1 MVQILII
8 SDGKVDD
15 GVVRLGEVSY
25 DIYGEQNIESACDT
39 ILRFPPDII
48 LIQLKKANVEEL
60 TGIYKRIRAV
70 RDSKKIPIISF
81 ANEMEAE
88 LLKYDI
94 RPKDRRFVAL
104 PLQAGRQAVFGKINE
119 MVGVAHDDARKPILY
134 VDTDEKSLEQVMV
147 YLAKKYNVHTCN
159 QPDLCVEL
167 AEDIKPAAILLAV
180 NEDFDGR
187 NVMNVLK
194 TRVGVRNIP
203 VIFICGITT
212 AEVVSSCISM
222 KSAGVVIA
230 PIKKDDILYALEKT
244 VENKKRKKVLY
255 IDDDSVMKS
264 RMEQAFHDEAKLT
277 IADSK
282 TTMGNLLSKTVYDVV
297 ILNIDNMKY
306 CYEILKGKVDPMT
319 TKVFLMSRE
328 HKRELVPDENAENTF
343 LIRSHSNANKIS
355 NQILEFL
362 GE

>member
-15 GVVRLGEVSY
+15 GVVKLGEVSY
-25 DIYGEQNIESACDT
+25 DIYGESDIDYACNT

-48 LIQLKKANVEEL
+48 LIQMKKANAEVL
-60 TGIYKRIRAV
+60 TEMYKKIRAV
-70 RDSKKIPIISF
+70 KDSKKIPIIAF

-94 RPKDRRFVAL
+94 RPKDRRFAAL

-119 MVGVAHDDARKPILY
+119 MVGVAHDDARKPVLY

-147 YLAKKYNVHTCN
+147 YLSKKYKVHKCSK
-159 QPDLCVEL
+159 PEECVEL
-167 AEDIKPAAILLAV
+167 AEEIKPAAILLAV
-180 NEDFDGR
+180 NENFDGR
-187 NVMNVLK
+187 NIMNVLK

-212 AEVVSSCISM
+212 AEVVSACINM
-222 KSAGVVIA
+222 KSAGVVVA
-230 PIKKDDILYALEKT
+230 PIKKDDIIYAVEKA
-244 VENKKRKKVLY
+244 VEKKSRKKVLY

-282 TTMGNLLSKTVYDVV
+282 ITMGNLMSSTTYDVI

-306 CYEILKGKVDPMT
+306 CHEMIKGKIDPLRT
-319 TKVFLMSRE
+319 YLFLMSRE
-328 HKRELVPDENAENTF
+328 HKRELVPDENGENVY